1 MYYGT
6 INVSNICTKGKI
18 FVYKKEH
25 LNGKKKKEKK
35 S

>member
-1 MYYGT
+1 VYYGT